1 MEEYI
6 HKING
11 VIGKT
16 SLNVVLPKNFINE
29 LNIQKGDFVEINKD
43 DDKIVIKKLRV

>member
-16 SLNVVLPKNFINE
+16 SLNVVLPKNFIND